1 MNKLE
6 KIIISIAVVFALLIA
21 SSAYY
26 KVNCDT
32 QSKELG
38 SSYAPFT
45 SFTSFVS
52 TTVGTSSV
60 QVLGADVSREYAL
73 FTNDSDT
80 AIYLNFSSASSTV
93 ANYVVRLN
101 ATGGTYEM
109 SADTGNL
116 YSGPVYASS
125 TAASKIM
132 KTLVK

>member
-1 MNKLE
+1 MNKLFKIVISILVAVSFVMALTAYLKNAQPE
-6 KIIISIAVVFALLIA
+6 KI
-21 SSAYY
+21 
-26 KVNCDT
+26 
-32 QSKELG
+32 G

-45 SFTSFVS
+45 AFTSFV
-52 TTVGTSSV
+52 TTTATTTAV
-60 QVLGADVSREYAL
+60 QVLPADVSREYAL

-109 SADTGNL
+109 SANLGNL
-116 YSGPVYASS
+116 YSGQVWASS
-125 TAASKIM
+125 TAAAKVM